1 VNIYDEAVQSRFG
14 ANAVNNDDF
23 SALADEAVG
32 ERTKQ
37 RDTAIN
43 SLVEGVIKNSPDRFS
58 TSKDLSRSSGL
69 PIDYIEDNFDEVS
82 QREKLRKVRETLDLS
97 PVLKRQFLDPE
108 FAALAHDDVEELSLV
123 ENTARL
129 IGRGLSTA
137 PFVAAGSA
145 SGLFAEGAQIFS
157 DFVETPFNSLFGI
170 EGNTSGNL
178 AKKFLTDKE
187 ISDSF
192 AGKAFEGLSETESG
206 VVSGL
211 QSIGAQLP
219 YLLGSVLTGNPS
231 LMLAG
236 AGVQAGGSSAGTA
249 LSAGKNSIEALSFGS
264 TDAVIEV
271 TAELFPALR
280 LLGDLKIGSSL
291 FKTLLNQAIIE
302 VPQEQAVTILQDLN
316 SHIVLTPDRPLS
328 EYIDERP
335 SAAYQTLIA
344 TLVGTGGQT
353 SIAHGASKILGTFAQ
368 DQRQNL
374 SSEQKLKSLD
384 DLIASVQAAKTA
396 QRSPDSI
403 KTFLQEAVGVDESV
417 LIPIEKAKTFF
428 QENEE
433 IILDLQSKIPDLA
446 SDIKAA
452 LETGNDIPILVSDYV
467 AYFGQYHDQLRDD
480 IRNDLDGLSAREIEE
495 QDANEQLNAQA
506 DEILSASAK
515 RQEVE
520 ESADRVRDNLVDQII
535 GSGRA
540 SKDVATKYAS
550 LHRSFSIVL
559 ADRLAVTPEK
569 AYQRYG
575 LEVRGSKTRGLNFDQ
590 SAPVLSKEFSKWFGD
605 SKVVNEEGDPLIV
618 YHGTSESGLG
628 GDQFLKEKLG
638 SVTKAKSAEAGFFFV
653 NDRDV
658 AAGYS
663 RLANERPVGDLVLR
677 SEEAELAGDFDLS
690 NELLS
695 QAEKLEQESDPEE
708 NIIEAYVS
716 INNPFELDAEHQR
729 FFDISDE
736 IHEAISQ
743 AKEQGHDGLIIK
755 NLIDNADQD
764 IDQSA
769 DHIVVFEPN
778 QIKSVNN
785 RGNFD
790 PNDPNILNQGVI
802 EGDDL
807 SQNDRAV
814 IQLPDD
820 ITKAPHI
827 ISLLEKSDLSSF
839 LHESG
844 HFFFEVYRDIASQPD
859 APQQVIDDMQAL
871 LKNIGVETLEEWNA
885 KSHEERR
892 EGHEIIARSFE
903 AYLFEGKAPS
913 AELVSLFQTFR
924 SWLINVYKSLTSLNV
939 QLTDEVRGVFD
950 RMIAAEDQI
959 SELIDRPIFK
969 RQEESGLD
977 DGRWEEYQI
986 NERSIYLDAEDNLNA
1001 RRLKD
1006 MQWLEK
1012 APARL
1017 VKKLS
1022 NEAKAKRKAA
1032 RSEASQEVSEEP
1044 VYQAI
1049 ASMRQVKLHRGTLE
1063 AGWGTLDLSKF
1074 RRGGKNNM
1082 VSDEGIHPDEAATLF
1097 GFSSGD
1103 ALIHAVLAAQPIK
1116 ERITEISEKRLFER
1130 YGDLTSPEAI
1140 RKAASEAVHNQS
1152 RTRHLHT
1159 QYRILAERTGKP
1171 SLLGKSAK
1179 EFAITAISALKIRK
1193 LAPNQYLAEERRA
1206 GKKAFDAFAKDD
1218 IATAADQKRK
1228 QVLNNH
1234 LFREASNAENKI
1246 DSDLTHLAK
1255 FKKQGTRKNIDSDAL
1270 DQIDSILN
1278 AHDIS
1283 KNVSLKE
1290 IDRRT
1295 SLNDWIESQKA
1306 EGFAPIVDPSL
1317 VSNKKHYKDM
1327 TVEEF
1332 SGLVDSIKNIEH
1344 IGRMAKTLMR
1354 NKEFGDFAE
1363 TVEKAKESLVAN
1375 ANKTVKE
1382 RGTPSDMLGKLAD
1395 GGRNLAAIHRKFP
1408 SIVREMDG
1416 GKDNGVLYNLL
1427 TRGMGESGDNETEA
1441 NYLDSQAVIKLF
1453 EPIIGDIQK
1462 GGIPFNIL
1470 AQKRLISGT
1479 NLSMTKE
1486 QILSFGLNWGNE
1498 GSRQRLLSGGLSG
1511 KISMPESHAQA
1522 ILDTLTVDDLA
1533 FIQGIFDLFNSKRS
1547 RVGEMMKKLSGV
1559 VPKWVEASPIVTKNG
1574 TIPGGYYPAKYDAK
1588 LSSRS
1593 QSLEAASSL
1602 SLNMKG
1608 LFNRSAASDSFA
1620 KERAKEVHGRPILL
1634 NFSVISSH
1642 ISEVNHWLSHQD
1654 WLVDANRLMSSLD
1667 STMREH
1673 HSVELINELKFT
1685 IRDIAIGSEPA
1696 QNYWQ
1701 TMVNRLRVG
1710 ATIVGLGWRVTTAL
1724 IQPSGLAQSW
1734 SRVGAKHMALGIAK
1748 YMANPIEAGRIASE
1762 KSKTMRFRD
1771 ITMQREINEVLN
1783 IVQSGK
1789 GLSAFKASNFYMIQK
1804 MQKTVDVPTWW
1815 GAYYKAIDDLQL
1827 ETAQDQKT
1835 RDHIDQRAVSI
1846 ADQAVKDTQSSGLI
1860 GDLSRIQRGGPL
1872 GKLFT
1877 NFYSYFS
1884 ATYNINV
1891 EAFKNADLK
1900 KPDEILAYA
1909 GQLLIINTVP
1919 ALFSVALKEML
1930 KSECDMEPECLS
1942 RKLGSEQLSFLL
1954 AMTIPTRE
1962 LASGIPA
1969 LFGFE
1974 TYGYK
1979 GPAGLRPFADIS
1991 NLETQVGQGEADR
2004 AFWRSLN
2011 KVSGAVLHYPAGQ
2024 IQATV
2029 DGIIAVEKGEV
2040 KGVKTIGAILT
2051 GPPRDL

>member
-1 VNIYDEAVQSRFG
+1 MNIYDEAVQSRFG

-32 ERTKQ
+32 ERTRQ

-43 SLVEGVIKNSPDRFS
+43 SLVEGVITNSPDRFS
-58 TSKDLSRSSGL
+58 TAKDLSKSSGL
-69 PIDYIEDNFDEVS
+69 PIDYIADNFDEVS

-145 SGLFAEGAQIFS
+145 SGLFAEGSQLFS

-206 VVSGL
+206 VVSGF

-219 YLLGSVLTGNPS
+219 YLLGSVLTGNPA

-328 EYIDERP
+328 EYIDDRP

-353 SIAHGASKILGTFAQ
+353 TIAHGASKILGTFAQ

-403 KTFLQEAVGVDESV
+403 KAFLQEAVGVDEAV

-433 IILDLQSKIPDLA
+433 LILDLQSKIPDLA

-495 QDANEQLNAQA
+495 QDANEQLNSQA
-506 DEILSASAK
+506 DEILSTSAK

-520 ESADRVRDNLVDQII
+520 ESADRVRDNLLDQII

-540 SKDVATKYAS
+540 SKDVAKKYSS

-559 ADRLAVTPEK
+559 ADRLAVTPEQ

-575 LEVRGSKTRGLNFDQ
+575 LEVRGAKTKGLNFDQ

-605 SKVVNEEGDPLIV
+605 SKVADDAGAPLVV
-618 YHGTSESGLG
+618 YHGTGNIENIDSFDPKLTGQGNDQLGSGFYFTTAPEAASSYADAVTSPTTNLG
-628 GDQFLKEKLG
+628 GDTSAGVLPVYLAIKNPIELKGADSTIDNVELTIADAIQILG
-638 SVTKAKSAEAGFFFV
+638 HSK
-653 NDRDV
+653 
-658 AAGYS
+658 
-663 RLANERPVGDLVLR
+663 
-677 SEEAELAGDFDLS
+677 
-690 NELLS
+690 
-695 QAEKLEQESDPEE
+695 
-708 NIIEAYVS
+708 
-716 INNPFELDAEHQR
+716 
-729 FFDISDE
+729 
-736 IHEAISQ
+736 Q
-743 AKEQGHDGLIIK
+743 AKDIESTPIVDFIDIGEAKTVEQWMIDEVAESYEGFSLISLENDFFAGESENFRSGVREALGYDGVVK
-755 NLIDNADQD
+755 RFDNGEEHYVAW
-764 IDQSA
+764 
-769 DHIVVFEPN
+769 FPE
-778 QIKSVNN
+778 QIKSVFNK
-785 RGNFD
+785 GTFD
-790 PNDPNILNQGVI
+790 PNDPKILNQGVI

-924 SWLINVYKSLTSLNV
+924 SWLIDVYKSLTSLNV

-959 SELIDRPIFK
+959 SEFIDRPIFK
-969 RQEESGLD
+969 NQEESGLD
-977 DGRWEEYQI
+977 DGRWEEYQL
-986 NERSIYLDAEDNLNA
+986 NERSIWLDAEDNLNA

-1017 VKKLS
+1017 VNRLS
-1022 NEAKAKRKAA
+1022 NEAKARRKAA

-1049 ASMRQVKLHRGTLE
+1049 ASMRKVKLHRGTLE

-1116 ERITEISEKRLFER
+1116 ERIAELAERRLFER

-1140 RKAASEAVHNQS
+1140 RKAASEAIHNQS

-1159 QYRILAERTGKP
+1159 QYRILADRTGKA
-1171 SLLGKSAK
+1171 SLLGKAAK
-1179 EFAITAISALKIRK
+1179 EFAITAISVLKIRK

-1206 GKKAFDAFAKDD
+1206 GKKAFDAFARDD

-1234 LFREASNAENKI
+1234 LFREATNAEDKI

-1278 AHDIS
+1278 AYDIS

-1290 IDRRT
+1290 IDRRA

-1332 SGLVDSIKNIEH
+1332 SGLVDSIKNIE
-1344 IGRMAKTLMR
+1344 
-1354 NKEFGDFAE
+1354 
-1363 TVEKAKESLVAN
+1363 
-1375 ANKTVKE
+1375 
-1382 RGTPSDMLGKLAD
+1382 P
-1395 GGRNLAAIHRKFP
+1395 
-1408 SIVREMDG
+1408 
-1416 GKDNGVLYNLL
+1416 
-1427 TRGMGESGDNETEA
+1427 
-1441 NYLDSQAVIKLF
+1441 
-1453 EPIIGDIQK
+1453 
-1462 GGIPFNIL
+1462 
-1470 AQKRLISGT
+1470 
-1479 NLSMTKE
+1479 
-1486 QILSFGLNWGNE
+1486 
-1498 GSRQRLLSGGLSG
+1498 RQR
-1511 KISMPESHAQA
+1511 
-1522 ILDTLTVDDLA
+1522 
-1533 FIQGIFDLFNSKRS
+1533 
-1547 RVGEMMKKLSGV
+1547 
-1559 VPKWVEASPIVTKNG
+1559 
-1574 TIPGGYYPAKYDAK
+1574 
-1588 LSSRS
+1588 
-1593 QSLEAASSL
+1593 
-1602 SLNMKG
+1602 
-1608 LFNRSAASDSFA
+1608 
-1620 KERAKEVHGRPILL
+1620 
-1634 NFSVISSH
+1634 
-1642 ISEVNHWLSHQD
+1642 
-1654 WLVDANRLMSSLD
+1654 
-1667 STMREH
+1667 
-1673 HSVELINELKFT
+1673 
-1685 IRDIAIGSEPA
+1685 
-1696 QNYWQ
+1696 
-1701 TMVNRLRVG
+1701 
-1710 ATIVGLGWRVTTAL
+1710 
-1724 IQPSGLAQSW
+1724 
-1734 SRVGAKHMALGIAK
+1734 
-1748 YMANPIEAGRIASE
+1748 
-1762 KSKTMRFRD
+1762 
-1771 ITMQREINEVLN
+1771 
-1783 IVQSGK
+1783 
-1789 GLSAFKASNFYMIQK
+1789 
-1804 MQKTVDVPTWW
+1804 
-1815 GAYYKAIDDLQL
+1815 
-1827 ETAQDQKT
+1827 
-1835 RDHIDQRAVSI
+1835 
-1846 ADQAVKDTQSSGLI
+1846 
-1860 GDLSRIQRGGPL
+1860 
-1872 GKLFT
+1872 
-1877 NFYSYFS
+1877 
-1884 ATYNINV
+1884 
-1891 EAFKNADLK
+1891 
-1900 KPDEILAYA
+1900 
-1909 GQLLIINTVP
+1909 
-1919 ALFSVALKEML
+1919 
-1930 KSECDMEPECLS
+1930 
-1942 RKLGSEQLSFLL
+1942 
-1954 AMTIPTRE
+1954 
-1962 LASGIPA
+1962 
-1969 LFGFE
+1969 
-1974 TYGYK
+1974 
-1979 GPAGLRPFADIS
+1979 
-1991 NLETQVGQGEADR
+1991 
-2004 AFWRSLN
+2004 
-2011 KVSGAVLHYPAGQ
+2011 
-2024 IQATV
+2024 
-2029 DGIIAVEKGEV
+2029 
-2040 KGVKTIGAILT
+2040 
-2051 GPPRDL
+2051 